1 MGSKLYDLRK
11 YINMD
16 ALLRYLEER
25 RHEDG
30 GYCFVSV
37 LDETNINDT
46 YYAVRIYDLLGME
59 VPEKEKTIEFLYDS
73 LKPQQAAVALAMGME
88 ALGILGAKDLALEK
102 IELFSE
108 KYDPLNGKFAVGL
121 GGSEEFGTSTPLEA
135 TYWVLRAFNSIG
147 YELDEEAREKV
158 SSFIMSFKKGH
169 GFGLKQPTTTMTYQA
184 LFSLRALGYDALKT
198 PHFKKCEVYG
208 GFTEVPYSLPPYL
221 EPTFYAI
228 RGMRVIREKPLYIKA
243 HINFIRTLQN
253 PNGGFR
259 RSIEMGI
266 SNFQNTYRALKALS
280 ELLEF

>member
-1 MGSKLYDLRK
+1 MGSKLYDLGK
-11 YINMD
+11 YVNID
-16 ALLRYLEER
+16 AVLKYLEER
-25 RHEDG
+25 RHKDG

-46 YYAVRIYDLLGME
+46 YYALRIYDLLGME

-73 LKPQQAAVALAMGME
+73 LKPQQAAVALAMAME

-121 GGSEEFGTSTPLEA
+121 GGSEEFGTATPLEA
-135 TYWVLRAFNSIG
+135 TYWIIRAFNAVG
-147 YELDEEAREKV
+147 YKIDGNAREKIRDFV
-158 SSFIMSFKKGH
+158 LSFKRGH
-169 GFGLKQPTTTMTYQA
+169 GFGVKQPTTTMTYQA
-184 LFSLRALGYDALKT
+184 LFSLNALGYDALKT
-198 PHFKKCEVYG
+198 PHFKRCEVYG

-228 RGMRVIREKPLYIKA
+228 RGMRLIREKPLYIKA

-280 ELLEF
+280 ELLDF

>member
-11 YINMD
+11 YVNID
-16 ALLRYLEER
+16 AVLKYLEER
-25 RHEDG
+25 RHKDG

-46 YYAVRIYDLLGME
+46 YYALRIYDLLGME

-73 LKPQQAAVALAMGME
+73 LKPQQAAVALAMAME

-121 GGSEEFGTSTPLEA
+121 GGSEEFGTATPLEA
-135 TYWVLRAFNSIG
+135 TYWIIRAFNAVG
-147 YELDEEAREKV
+147 YKIDGDAREKIRDFV
-158 SSFIMSFKKGH
+158 LSFKRGL
-169 GFGLKQPTTTMTYQA
+169 GFGVKQPTTTMTYQA
-184 LFSLRALGYDALKT
+184 LFSLNALGYDTLKT
-198 PHFKKCEVYG
+198 PHFKRCEVYG

-228 RGMRVIREKPLYIKA
+228 RGMRLIREKPLYIKA

-280 ELLEF
+280 ELLDF